1 MKAAIII
8 TTTTTTGNGMEPIIN
23 RNLRAS
29 TGVPTLKFA
38 NQPIIV

>member
-1 MKAAIII
+1 MKAVIII
-8 TTTTTTGNGMEPIIN
+8 TITITIGSGMVPIIN

-29 TGVPTLKFA
+29 TGVLTLKFA

>member
-1 MKAAIII
+1 
-8 TTTTTTGNGMEPIIN
+8 MEPIIN